1 MALNILEKEKY
12 QSLPEDMFVIGEDDS
27 GAEEIVRPS
36 TTYWHDVWVRF
47 RHDPLALIG
56 LVAWS
61 VSTLRKDRRQGK
73 STCGGSC
80 GCCPM
85 AGSCHK
91 K

>member
-1 MALNILEKEKY
+1 MNAGTAA
-12 QSLPEDMFVIGEDDS
+12 V
-27 GAEEIVRPS
+27 
-36 TTYWHDVWVRF
+36 T
-47 RHDPLALIG
+47 LALIG
-56 LVAWS
+56 LVVWI

-91 K
+91 KG